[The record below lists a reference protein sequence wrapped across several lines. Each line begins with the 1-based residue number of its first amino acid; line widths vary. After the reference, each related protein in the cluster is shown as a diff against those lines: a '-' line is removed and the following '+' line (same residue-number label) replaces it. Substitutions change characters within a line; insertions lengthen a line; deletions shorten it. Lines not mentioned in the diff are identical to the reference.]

1 MSFALTLFFAAAM
14 AAGGPHDDLLVST
27 QWLADHL
34 KDPNVV
40 VVEVGGQSA
49 GPQRI
54 PGARFLPFASICRT
68 VKGVPNELPPIDELQ
83 AAFRDLGVGNDAK
96 IVLYSPNP
104 LFAARAWFTLDY
116 LGHGDRAAL
125 LDGGLAKWTAE
136 KRPADV
142 DRFARRNVSPARFDV
157 NVAEKRIVTLEE
169 MRQLYNEPTL
179 DGRKVIFVDARHTDQ
194 FTGKQKGNQVG
205 RAGHI
210 PFAECFPWTANL
222 TTEKVPVMKPAAQ
235 LREMYASLGI
245 TNEVMTVAYCRTG
258 TEASLT
264 YFVLRYLGYD
274 VALYDG
280 SFIEWSKQVDTKV
293 AAQ

>member
-1 MSFALTLFFAAAM
+1 MSFALTLFFAAAV

-34 KDPNVV
+34 QDSNVV

-49 GPQRI
+49 GAQRI
-54 PGARFLPFASICRT
+54 PGARFLP
-68 VKGVPNELPPIDELQ
+68 
-83 AAFRDLGVGNDAK
+83 
-96 IVLYSPNP
+96 Y
-104 LFAARAWFTLDY
+104 
-116 LGHGDRAAL
+116 RAAL
-125 LDGGLAKWTAE
+125 LDGGLAKWIAE
-136 KRPADV
+136 KRPVDV
-142 DRFARRNVSPARFDV
+142 DRFAKRNVVPARFDV
-157 NVAEKRIVTLEE
+157 NVAEQRIVTLEE
-169 MRQLYNEPTL
+169 MKQLYNGPSL
-179 DGRKVIFVDARHTDQ
+179 NGRKVVFVDARHTDS
-194 FTGKQKGNQVG
+194 FTGKQKGNQVS

-222 TTEKVPVMKPAAQ
+222 TTEKLPVMKPAAQ

-280 SFIEWSKQVDTKV
+280 SYSEWSKQADTKV